1 MKQSTKRLIL
11 VTVILAVLLAV
22 GLTGGLIARYA
33 SEKNNDTSMH
43 SGRFYVSSDLLTKS
57 GKAYDAPNWSVT
69 GIVFEVYNH
78 EKENPALISDRDIT
92 YTVTVPSGWTVSVKD
107 ALGDTVSLVDGAYT
121 LINVGATK
129 HTVTLTAPPSATAED
144 VVPIV
149 LNTTA
154 PYSTALSA
162 EFTLKGKASPEY
174 KIENFDTY
182 VLVTLYT
189 NNYSG
194 LMTVNW
200 SADFSPDNTHPLM
213 ASWLDAT
220 GTANVD
226 VPASTTYELIF
237 YKNSVITL
245 NKPLT
250 AAMTVTVG

>member
-1 MKQSTKRLIL
+1 MKHSTKRLLL
-11 VTVILAVLLAV
+11 VIVILSLLLIA

-33 SEKNNDTSMH
+33 TETNDDTSMH
-43 SGRFYVSSDLLTKS
+43 SGRFYISSDLLTKS
-57 GKAYDAPNWSVT
+57 GKAYDAPNWSAD
-69 GIVFEVYNH
+69 GITFELYNY

-92 YTVTVPSGWTVSVKD
+92 YTVTAPSGWAVSVKD
-107 ALGDTVSLVDGAYT
+107 SLGNTVSMVDGAYT
-121 LINVGATK
+121 LENVGAAK
-129 HTVTLTAPPSATAED
+129 HSVTLTAPPSADAED
-144 VVPIV
+144 VIPIS
-149 LNTTA
+149 LHTSA
-154 PYSTALSA
+154 PYSTTLSA

-194 LMTVNW
+194 LVTVNW

-237 YKNSVITL
+237 YKNSVVTL